1 MRDRKITEAL
11 LETKRLIL
19 RRWNED
25 DAGDLYKYA
34 ADPAVGPIAGW
45 PAHQSIDESRDVM

>member
-11 LETKRLIL
+11 LETKRLVL

-25 DAGDLYKYA
+25 DAGNLYKYA
-34 ADPAVGPIAGW
+34 ADPAVVR
-45 PAHQSIDESRDVM
+45 SRDGRRIRA